1 MKVIVIGGGV
11 IGTCTAYYLAAA
23 GHTVTLVERNSTVA
37 QESSF
42 GNAGVIAPGY
52 VTPWAAPGMPRKL
65 LGCLFSSASPLIFR
79 PGLSAGT
86 WRWAARWLRECK
98 LERYR
103 ANRERMQRLAFYSQ
117 RCLHA
122 LRETHVFEY
131 EHTQGYLQLFRTER
145 DVKMNEPARAM
156 LAENEVPH
164 RLLTADECRKLE
176 PAISIDAQLAGG
188 LHLPRDETGNCPL
201 FTKRLAQIAR
211 EMGVTLATET
221 TVLSVRPNVGR
232 SGVTVETASTAQLA
246 QRTTLEANAV
256 VIAAGV
262 ASTALLRPLGIDLPL
277 WPIKGY
283 SITVPVKTELFSPRI
298 AVMDESFKTAITP
311 QGNRLRIAGTAE
323 LGDTELVLRERAIAT
338 LYKVATDWFP
348 GAGKYREARAWVGA
362 RPMLPDGP
370 PVLGATP
377 LPGIFL
383 NVGHGSTGWAMACGS
398 GRVLADV
405 ISGQTPEIDLN
416 GLTLARYAH

>member
-1 MKVIVIGGGV
+1 M
-11 IGTCTAYYLAAA
+11 
-23 GHTVTLVERNSTVA
+23 A

-65 LGCLFSSASPLIFR
+65 LGHLFSSASPLIFR

-176 PAISIDAQLAGG
+176 PAISTDAQLAGG

-246 QRTTLEANAV
+246 QRTARDADAG
-256 VIAAGV
+256 VIAAVKAQVDKGILF
-262 ASTALLRPLGIDLPL
+262 AGQAPIEYEAARILCERIDLPL

-298 AVMDESFKTAITP
+298 AVMDESYKTAITP

-323 LGDTELVLRERAIAT
+323 LGDSELVLRERAIAT

>member
-11 IGTCTAYYLAAA
+11 IGTCTAYYLASA
-23 GHTVTLVERNSTVA
+23 GHTVTLVERNTTVA

-65 LGCLFSSASPLIFR
+65 LGYMFSSASPLIFR

-86 WRWAARWLRECK
+86 WRWALRWLRECK
-98 LERYR
+98 LDRYR
-103 ANRERMQRLAFYSQ
+103 ANRARMQRLAFYSQ
-117 RCLHA
+117 QCLHA
-122 LRETHVFEY
+122 LREHHEFDY
-131 EHTQGYLQLFRTER
+131 EQTQGYLQLFRTER
-145 DVKMNEPARAM
+145 DIKLNEPARAM

-164 RLLTADECRKLE
+164 RLLTAEECLKLE
-176 PAISIDAQLAGG
+176 PALSTDAKLAGG

-221 TVLSVRPNVGR
+221 TVLAVQPNLGR
-232 SGVTVETASTAQLA
+232 AGVTVTTAATGSPVQTATWQA
-246 QRTTLEANAV
+246 DAV
-256 VIAAGV
+256 VMAAGV
-262 ASTALLRPLGIDLPL
+262 ASAALLRPLGIDVPL

-283 SITVPVKTELFSPRI
+283 SITVPVKSELFSPRL
-298 AVMDESFKTAITP
+298 AVMDESYKTAVTP

-323 LGDTELVLRERAIAT
+323 LGDAALVLREKAIAT

-348 GAGKYREARAWVGA
+348 GAGRYREARAWVGA

-370 PVLGATP
+370 PLLGATH
-377 LPGIFL
+377 LPGIYL
-383 NVGHGSTGWAMACGS
+383 NLGHGSTGWAMACGS
-398 GRVLADV
+398 GKVLADLL
-405 ISGQTPEIDLN
+405 SGQTPDIDME
-416 GLTLARYAH
+416 GLTLSRYAH